1 MSRAGIFVEG
11 MSHVDFMRL
20 LSIFSARKEV
30 AHLMTYGIEG
40 IEEDEKASIREVLG
54 TFRFS
59 AQNDFEIEDFCRS
72 IHERAV
78 KEKG

>member
-1 MSRAGIFVEG
+1 MSRASTFVEE
-11 MSHVDFMRL
+11 MSHDDFMRL

-30 AHLMTYGIEG
+30 AHLMTYGIEE
-40 IEEDEKASIREVLG
+40 IEEDEKASIREILK

-59 AQNDFEIEDFCRS
+59 AQNDSEIEDFCRS
-72 IHERAV
+72 IHGRAV